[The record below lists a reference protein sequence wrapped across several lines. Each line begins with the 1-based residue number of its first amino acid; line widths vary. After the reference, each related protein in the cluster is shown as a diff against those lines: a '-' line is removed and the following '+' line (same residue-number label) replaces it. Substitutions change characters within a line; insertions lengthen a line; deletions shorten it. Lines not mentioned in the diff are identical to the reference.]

1 MQGGGSGSGSTEG
14 KEQGWSLQFKDR
26 AAGEVLKLGEE
37 VGESWEEMP
46 GLGPGQETGQSW
58 G

>member
-1 MQGGGSGSGSTEG
+1 MQGGGSGSTEG

-26 AAGEVLKLGEE
+26 AAGKVLKLGEE
-37 VGESWEEMP
+37 VDESWEEMP